1 MWERHTIDNRKVH
14 AVFREASARN
24 MLHLDKSITS
34 TITCLTVHLCRKRL
48 SIYNWNPG
56 PRRGKGAFEKQ
67 IAGKWH
73 VVILQEAIE
82 YVDHELLTNR
92 FHVIH
97 YGECAVLFNKD
108 TFLPDIK
115 IKSIYL
121 QSAEHDL
128 PDKVFEGGSGLV
140 IKCVIS
146 RAQPH
151 GLPLFTVMSLH
162 INNKWAKKRGIGK
175 KLLLTIRAV
184 MLDEQVDLVAGDFN
198 GAARRRTTN
207 ANNISIIEEVLPT
220 ALPMPP
226 GSPPLWGLGAVPGTW
241 SDICGSCQAPR
252 LL

>member
-1 MWERHTIDNRKVH
+1 MFSKTHVCNYTHPMQHSPFPDRLKLPYPDEEIVWIRGRCLVHTRWCCYVGESRLRNYLWERHTIDNRKVH

-162 INNKWAKKRGIGK
+162 INNK
-175 KLLLTIRAV
+175 
-184 MLDEQVDLVAGDFN
+184 
-198 GAARRRTTN
+198 
-207 ANNISIIEEVLPT
+207 
-220 ALPMPP
+220 
-226 GSPPLWGLGAVPGTW
+226 
-241 SDICGSCQAPR
+241 
-252 LL
+252 